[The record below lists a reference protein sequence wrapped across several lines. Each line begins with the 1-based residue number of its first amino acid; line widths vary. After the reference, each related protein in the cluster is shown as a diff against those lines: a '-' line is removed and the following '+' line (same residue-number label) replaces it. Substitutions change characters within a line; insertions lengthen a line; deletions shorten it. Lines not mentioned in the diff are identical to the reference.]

1 MMRPRLA
8 LLSVLVAAL
17 LGGCAS
23 YAGRGLQDGVSTT
36 GDVQAL
42 MGPPTLRWPEA
53 DGGEQ
58 LAYVRGP
65 AGFHTIMVRI
75 DRNGI
80 LVSRENALAPKQFA
94 KLRAG
99 MTKDEVLRLLGP
111 PDPLRTV
118 YFAAR
123 DELVWDW
130 RWCDDYA
137 EPARFYVLFD
147 GTSGTLRTSMSQPES
162 LAYGLL
168 SRDYCNRT
176 LYGLPAD

>member
-1 MMRPRLA
+1 MRTRLA
-8 LLSVLVAAL
+8 LLSIIAAGL

-23 YAGRGLQDGVSTT
+23 YAGRGLQAGVSTT
-36 GDVQAL
+36 DDVQAL
-42 MGPPTLRWPEA
+42 MGPPTLRWSDA

-65 AGFHTIMVRI
+65 AGFHTIMVRT
-75 DRNGI
+75 DRSGI
-80 LVSRENALAPKQFA
+80 LISRENALAPKQFA
-94 KLRAG
+94 KLRPG
-99 MTKDEVLRLLGP
+99 MTQDEVLRLLGP

-147 GTSGTLRTSMSQPES
+147 GTSGTLRTTMSQPES
-162 LAYGLL
+162 MAYGLR
-168 SRDYCNRT
+168 SREYCNRHT
-176 LYGLPAD
+176 IGLPAD

>member
-1 MMRPRLA
+1 MQTRLA
-8 LLSVLVAAL
+8 ILPVIIAGLLA
-17 LGGCAS
+17 GCAS
-23 YAGRGLQDGVSTT
+23 YAGRGLRDGVSTT

-42 MGPPTLRWPEA
+42 MGTPTLRWPEP

-65 AGFHTIMVRI
+65 AGFHTIMIRS

-80 LVSRENALAPKQFA
+80 VISRENALAPKQFA

-99 MTKDEVLRLLGP
+99 MTQDEVLRLLGP

-147 GTSGTLRTSMSQPES
+147 GSSGTLRTTMSQPES
-162 LAYGLL
+162 MAYGLR
-168 SRDYCNRT
+168 SRTYCNRH
-176 LYGLPAD
+176 LDDLPPD

>member
-1 MMRPRLA
+1 MKFLA
-8 LLSVLVAAL
+8 PLTAAL
-17 LGGCAS
+17 VLAACAS
-23 YAGRGLQDGVSTT
+23 YGGSGLVAGKSSVA
-36 GDVQAL
+36 DVQAL
-42 MGPPTLRWPEA
+42 MGTPTLRWSDP

-65 AGFHTIMVRI
+65 AGYHTIMIRT
-75 DRNGI
+75 DRHGI
-80 LVSRENALAPKQFA
+80 VVSRENVLSPKHFA

-99 MTKDEVLRLLGP
+99 MSKEEVLRALGP

-147 GTSGTLRTSMSQPES
+147 GTSGTLRTTMSQPES
-162 LAYGLL
+162 IAYGLL
-168 SRDYCNRT
+168 AREYCNRR
-176 LYGLPAD
+176 LVGLDSD

>member
-1 MMRPRLA
+1 MRTFLA
-8 LLSVLVAAL
+8 PLFVIAAGLLA
-17 LGGCAS
+17 GCAS
-23 YAGRGLQDGVSTT
+23 YAGRGLQPGVSTT
-36 GDVQAL
+36 EDVQAL
-42 MGPPTLRWPEA
+42 MGPPTLRWSEA
-53 DGGEQ
+53 EGGEQ

-65 AGFHTIMVRI
+65 AGFHTIMIRT
-75 DRNGI
+75 DRNGTMI
-80 LVSRENALAPKQFA
+80 SRENALAPKQFA

-99 MTKDEVLRLLGP
+99 MTKEEVLRVLGP

-147 GTSGTLRTSMSQPES
+147 GTSGTLRTTMSQSES
-162 LAYGLL
+162 MAYGLR
-168 SRDYCNRT
+168 SREYCNRNT
-176 LYGLPAD
+176 FGLPPD

>member
-1 MMRPRLA
+1 MRARLA
-8 LLSVLVAAL
+8 ILYAVAAGL
-17 LGGCAS
+17 IAGCAS
-23 YAGRGLQDGVSTT
+23 YAGRGLQAGVSTT
-36 GDVQAL
+36 NDVEAL
-42 MGPPTLRWPEA
+42 MGPPTLRWSDP

-65 AGFHTIMVRI
+65 AGFHTIMIRTG
-75 DRNGI
+75 RNGI
-80 LVSRENALAPKQFA
+80 VISRENALAPKQFA

-99 MTKDEVLRLLGP
+99 LTKDEVLRVLGP

-147 GTSGTLRTSMSQPES
+147 GTSGTLRTTMSQSES
-162 LAYGLL
+162 MAYGLR
-168 SRDYCNRT
+168 SRAYCSRR
-176 LYGLPAD
+176 LDGLPPD